1 MDARTAAA
9 AFPLHLDS
17 FGESGA
23 TLLLVHGLGTN
34 GSTWTGWMTPLAR
47 KHKVLVV
54 DLKGFGAS
62 AKPRDEFYRP
72 QDQADLLFESVLNLD
87 LQDLVLVGHSLGGA
101 IASLVAMRLMETCPQ
116 RLRALI
122 VVAGPLLPQPVPP
135 FLRLAGRRV
144 LGPVLIRII
153 PARFLIRKALRLAYR
168 NPDLVSESLVEAYA
182 GNLRSKG
189 GRHALS
195 ATIRQLQPQ
204 DAARLS
210 RGLSSIRVPVLLLWG
225 KDDPVV
231 SVDIGERAAA
241 LFPDAILQVLP
252 ECGHMP
258 QEEHPSASLERV
270 TEFLRDTVSGV
281 RA

>member
-1 MDARTAAA
+1 
-9 AFPLHLDS
+9 
-17 FGESGA
+17 
-23 TLLLVHGLGTN
+23 
-34 GSTWTGWMTPLAR
+34 MTPLAR
-47 KHKVLVV
+47 KHRVLVV

-72 QDQADLLFESVLNLD
+72 QDQAELLFELVLNLD
-87 LQDLVLVGHSLGGA
+87 LQDFVLVGHSLGGA
-101 IASLVAMRLMETCPQ
+101 IASLVAVRLMETCPQ

-144 LGPVLIRII
+144 LGPVLLRIL
-153 PARFLIRKALRLAYR
+153 PARFLIRKGLRLAYK

-195 ATIRQLQPQ
+195 ATVRQLQPL

-210 RGLSSIRVPVLLLWG
+210 GELSSIRVPVLLLWG
-225 KDDPVV
+225 NDDPVV
-231 SVDIGERAAA
+231 PVDIGERAAA
-241 LFPDAILQVLP
+241 LFPHAILQVLP

-258 QEEHPSASLERV
+258 QEEHPSASMERV

-281 RA
+281 SA